1 MRVSRGE
8 GGGEPDCHS
17 CTRPAGC
24 SGRRGIDGVGVAD
37 IAKEAGL
44 THGAL
49 YAHFPSKDAL
59 AAEAFSYGFAGKMA
73 EAREW
78 AGDRCP
84 SFQEYLDGYLS
95 PDGRDKVET
104 GCPLA
109 ASASEM
115 APAGLRRQRQLYAR
129 IRGDGGDAGKLARRH
144 DSSHLERRRLAVAA
158 AAAEIGAIAISRAV
172 AKADTALA
180 DEVLQAVRETV
191 GAAHEVEKG
200 PRRINGPVCQL
211 DRAGSH
217 RVGSNRRICF
227 APCQMLAPDA
237 GHPY

>member
-1 MRVSRGE
+1 MRVSRE
-8 GGGEPDCHS
+8 KAAENRVALLQAAS
-17 CTRPAGC
+17 RLF
-24 SGRRGIDGVGVAD
+24 RERGIDGVGVAD

-59 AAEAFSYGFAGKMA
+59 AVEAFSHGFAGKMA

-95 PDGRDKVET
+95 TDARDRLET

-109 ASASEM
+109 ASVSEIARQDCAVSASFTHAFEEM
-115 APAGLRRQRQLYAR
+115 AAMLESSLDDTIPA
-129 IRGDGGDAGKLARRH
+129 
-144 DSSHLERRRLAVAA
+144 SERRRLAIAA
-158 AAAEIGAIAISRAV
+158 AAAEIGAIAVSRAV
-172 AKADTALA
+172 AKADMALA

-191 GAAHEVEKG
+191 GAGSQSGKS
-200 PRRINGPVCQL
+200 PRRRP
-211 DRAGSH
+211 A
-217 RVGSNRRICF
+217 
-227 APCQMLAPDA
+227 
-237 GHPY
+237 